1 MAMLTVR
8 RALCYNIATVVAVT
22 VVAKREDI
30 VMRFFDRAR
39 ELADLKEI
47 RERSESVAQ
56 FTVVTGRR
64 RVGKTSLVVKSL
76 EGEEYVYLF
85 VERKSEKDLCET
97 FVREINEKLGE
108 VVFGTPERIEDV
120 FLALMKIASTRHLNV
135 VIDEFQEF
143 RKVNPSIFSSIQKTW
158 DMHKDSARINLIVT
172 GSVNTLMVRLF
183 RNKRAA
189 LYGRETAFMVVEPFA
204 TSVLKEIL
212 SAYHP
217 RYKAEDLLA
226 LWTFTG
232 GVAKYVEL
240 LVDSRCWTRDAM
252 IKEMIRA
259 NSLFLDEGR
268 AMLVEEFDREYG
280 VYFSVLCAIAR
291 GRTTRNEIEQTVGR
305 QVGGYLA
312 RLEEDYALIRKR
324 HPIYAKVAA
333 KTARYELNDNFL
345 VFWFRFMYRYSYI
358 LELKGYEQLREI
370 VRRDYPVLSGH
381 ALEQYFKHQ
390 LAESGQWTRIGGWWD
405 RKGENELDI
414 LAENELTGTY
424 AVCEVKRQGSKIDL
438 NVVADKF
445 AAFRK
450 ATGKWLKAKPRFLA
464 LSMSDM

>member
-324 HPIYAKVAA
+324 HPIFAKVAA

-381 ALEQYFKHQ
+381 ALELYFKHQ

>member
-324 HPIYAKVAA
+324 HPIFAKVAA

-424 AVCEVKRQGSKIDL
+424 AVCEVKRQNAKIDL
-438 NVVADKF
+438 NAVAEKF

>member
-1 MAMLTVR
+1 
-8 RALCYNIATVVAVT
+8 
-22 VVAKREDI
+22 
-30 VMRFFDRAR
+30 MRFFDRER

-47 RERSESVAQ
+47 RDRSEEVAQ

-76 EGEEYVYLF
+76 DGETYVYLF

-97 FVREINEKLGE
+97 FAREINEKLGD
-108 VVFGTPERIEDV
+108 VMFGTPERFEDV
-120 FLALMKIASTRHLNV
+120 FGALMKLAATRHLNV

-143 RKVNPSIFSSIQKTW
+143 RKINMGIFSSMQKLW
-158 DMHKDSARINLIVT
+158 DLHKGRARINLIVT
-172 GSVNTLMVRLF
+172 GSVNTLMVKLF
-183 RNKRAA
+183 RNRRAA

-204 TSVLKEIL
+204 TEVLKEIM
-212 SAYHP
+212 STYHP
-217 RYKAEDLLA
+217 GYRPEDLLA

-240 LVDSRCWTRDAM
+240 LIDSKSWTRESM
-252 IKEMIRA
+252 IKEIVRA

-268 AMLVEEFDREYG
+268 AVLVEEFDKEYG
-280 VYFSVLCAIAR
+280 VYFSILCAIAR
-291 GRTTRNEIEQTVGR
+291 GKTSRNEIEQTVGR

-312 RLEEDYALIRKR
+312 RLEEDYALIRK
-324 HPIYAKVAA
+324 HQPLFAKAAA

-370 VRRDYPVLSGH
+370 IRRDYPVLSGH
-381 ALEQYFKHQ
+381 ALEEYFRKK
-390 LAESGQWTRIGGWWD
+390 LAESGNWTHIGAWWD

-414 LAENELTGTY
+414 VAENVLTGAHAIY
-424 AVCEVKRQGSKIDL
+424 EVKRKGERIDL
-438 NVVADKF
+438 AAVAEKF
-445 AAFRK
+445 AAFQR
-450 ATGKWLKAKPRFLA
+450 ATGEWRRVKPSFLA
-464 LSMSDM
+464 LSMDDM

>member
-1 MAMLTVR
+1 
-8 RALCYNIATVVAVT
+8 
-22 VVAKREDI
+22 
-30 VMRFFDRAR
+30 MRFFDRKR
-39 ELADLKEI
+39 ELADLEEI
-47 RERSESVAQ
+47 RARSEDVAQ

-76 EGEEYVYLF
+76 EGETYVYLF

-97 FVREINEKLGE
+97 FSREINAKLGDVVLGVPE
-108 VVFGTPERIEDV
+108 RFEEVFG
-120 FLALMKIASTRHLNV
+120 ALMKLAATRHLNV

-143 RKVNPSIFSSIQKTW
+143 RKINVGIFSSIQKIW
-158 DMHKDSARINLIVT
+158 DLHKGRARINLIVT
-172 GSVNTLMVRLF
+172 GSVNTLMVKLF

-189 LYGRETAFMVVEPFA
+189 LYGRETSFMVVEPFA
-204 TSVLKEIL
+204 TDVLKEIL
-212 SAYHP
+212 SVYHP
-217 RYKAEDLLA
+217 GYRAEDLLA

-240 LVDSRCWTRDAM
+240 LVDSKSWTREAM
-252 IKEMIRA
+252 IKEIIRA

-268 AMLVEEFDREYG
+268 AVLVDEFDKEYG

-291 GRTTRNEIEQTVGR
+291 GKTSRNEIEQTVGR

-312 RLEEDYALIRKR
+312 RLEDDYALIRK
-324 HPIYAKVAA
+324 HQPLFAKTAA

-345 VFWFRFMYRYSYI
+345 VFWFRFMYRYSYV

-381 ALEQYFKHQ
+381 ALEEYFRRKF
-390 LAESGQWTRIGGWWD
+390 AESGKWTRIGAWWD
-405 RKGENELDI
+405 RKGENELDM

-424 AVCEVKRQGSKIDL
+424 AVCEVKRQGVKIDL
-438 NVVADKF
+438 EAVADKF
-445 AAFRK
+445 AAFQRTTGEWRK
-450 ATGKWLKAKPRFLA
+450 VKPSFWA

>member
-97 FVREINEKLGE
+97 FAREINEKLGE

-324 HPIYAKVAA
+324 HPIFAKVAA

-381 ALEQYFKHQ
+381 ALELYFKHQ

>member
-22 VVAKREDI
+22 VVAKRGVI

-120 FLALMKIASTRHLNV
+120 FLALMKIASTHHLNV

-324 HPIYAKVAA
+324 HPIFAKVAA

-381 ALEQYFKHQ
+381 ALELYFKHQ

>member
-1 MAMLTVR
+1 
-8 RALCYNIATVVAVT
+8 
-22 VVAKREDI
+22 
-30 VMRFFDRAR
+30 MRFFDRKR
-39 ELADLKEI
+39 ELADLEEI
-47 RERSESVAQ
+47 RARSEEVAQ

-76 EGEEYVYLF
+76 EGETYVYLF

-97 FVREINEKLGE
+97 FSREINAKLGDVVLGVPE
-108 VVFGTPERIEDV
+108 RFEEVFG
-120 FLALMKIASTRHLNV
+120 ALMKLAATRHLNV

-143 RKVNPSIFSSIQKTW
+143 RKINVGIFSSIQKIW
-158 DMHKDSARINLIVT
+158 DLHKGRARINLIVT
-172 GSVNTLMVRLF
+172 GSVNTLMVKLF

-189 LYGRETAFMVVEPFA
+189 LYGRETSFMVVEPFA
-204 TSVLKEIL
+204 TDVLKEIL
-212 SAYHP
+212 SVYHP
-217 RYKAEDLLA
+217 GYRAEDLLA

-240 LVDSRCWTRDAM
+240 LVDSKSWTREAM
-252 IKEMIRA
+252 IKEIIRA

-268 AMLVEEFDREYG
+268 AVLVDEFDKEYG

-291 GRTTRNEIEQTVGR
+291 GKTSRNEIEQTVGR

-312 RLEEDYALIRKR
+312 RLEDDYALIRK
-324 HPIYAKVAA
+324 HQPLFAKTAA

-345 VFWFRFMYRYSYI
+345 VFWFRFMYRYSYV

-381 ALEQYFKHQ
+381 ALEEYFRRKF
-390 LAESGQWTRIGGWWD
+390 AESGKWTRIGAWWD
-405 RKGENELDI
+405 RKGENELDL

-424 AVCEVKRQGSKIDL
+424 AVCEVKRQGVKIDL
-438 NVVADKF
+438 EAVADKF
-445 AAFRK
+445 AAFQRTTGEWRK
-450 ATGKWLKAKPRFLA
+450 VKPSFLA

>member
-1 MAMLTVR
+1 
-8 RALCYNIATVVAVT
+8 
-22 VVAKREDI
+22 
-30 VMRFFDRAR
+30 MRFFDRKR
-39 ELADLKEI
+39 ELADLEEI
-47 RERSESVAQ
+47 RGRSEEVAQ

-76 EGEEYVYLF
+76 EGETYVYLF

-97 FVREINEKLGE
+97 FAREINAKLGD
-108 VVFGTPERIEDV
+108 VVLGVPERFEDV
-120 FLALMKIASTRHLNV
+120 FGALMKLAATRHLNV

-143 RKVNPSIFSSIQKTW
+143 RKINVGIFSSIQKIW
-158 DMHKDSARINLIVT
+158 DLHKERARINLIVT
-172 GSVNTLMVRLF
+172 GSVNTLMVKLF
-183 RNKRAA
+183 RNRRAA
-189 LYGRETAFMVVEPFA
+189 LYGRETSFMVVEPFA
-204 TSVLKEIL
+204 TDVLKEIM
-212 SAYHP
+212 SVYHP
-217 RYKAEDLLA
+217 GYRAEDLLA

-232 GVAKYVEL
+232 GIAKYVEL
-240 LVDSRCWTRDAM
+240 LIDSKSWTRESM
-252 IKEMIRA
+252 IKEIVRA

-268 AMLVEEFDREYG
+268 AVLVEEFDKEYG

-291 GRTTRNEIEQTVGR
+291 GKTSRNEIEQAVGR

-312 RLEEDYALIRKR
+312 RLEEDYALIRK
-324 HPIYAKVAA
+324 HQPLFAKTAA

-381 ALEQYFKHQ
+381 ALEEYFRRKF
-390 LAESGQWTRIGGWWD
+390 AESGKWTRIGSWWD

-414 LAENELTGTY
+414 LAENELTETY

-438 NVVADKF
+438 DAVTDKF
-445 AAFRK
+445 AAFQR
-450 ATGKWLKAKPRFLA
+450 ATGAWRKVKPAYLA

>member
-1 MAMLTVR
+1 
-8 RALCYNIATVVAVT
+8 
-22 VVAKREDI
+22 
-30 VMRFFDRAR
+30 MRFFDRKR
-39 ELADLKEI
+39 ELADLEEI
-47 RERSESVAQ
+47 RGRSEEVAQ

-76 EGEEYVYLF
+76 EGETYVYLF

-97 FVREINEKLGE
+97 FAREINAKLGD
-108 VVFGTPERIEDV
+108 VVLGVPERFEDV
-120 FLALMKIASTRHLNV
+120 FGALMKLAATRHLNV

-143 RKVNPSIFSSIQKTW
+143 RKINVGIFSSIQKIW
-158 DMHKDSARINLIVT
+158 DLHKERARINLIVT
-172 GSVNTLMVRLF
+172 GSVNTLMVKLF
-183 RNKRAA
+183 RNRRAA
-189 LYGRETAFMVVEPFA
+189 LYGRETSFMVVEPFA
-204 TSVLKEIL
+204 TDVLKEIM
-212 SAYHP
+212 SVYHP
-217 RYKAEDLLA
+217 GYRAEDLLA

-232 GVAKYVEL
+232 GIAKYVEL
-240 LVDSRCWTRDAM
+240 LIDSKSWTRESM
-252 IKEMIRA
+252 IKEIVRA

-268 AMLVEEFDREYG
+268 AVLVEEFDKEYG

-291 GRTTRNEIEQTVGR
+291 GKTSRNEIEQAVGR

-312 RLEEDYALIRKR
+312 RLEEDYALIRK
-324 HPIYAKVAA
+324 HQPLFAKTAA

-370 VRRDYPVLSGH
+370 VQRDYPVLSGH
-381 ALEQYFKHQ
+381 ALEEYFRRKF
-390 LAESGQWTRIGGWWD
+390 AESGKWTRIGSWWD

-414 LAENELTGTY
+414 LAENELTETY

-438 NVVADKF
+438 DAVTDKF
-445 AAFRK
+445 AAFQR
-450 ATGKWLKAKPRFLA
+450 ATGAWRKVKPAYLA

>member
-1 MAMLTVR
+1 
-8 RALCYNIATVVAVT
+8 
-22 VVAKREDI
+22 
-30 VMRFFDRAR
+30 MRFFDRKR
-39 ELADLKEI
+39 ELADLEEI
-47 RERSESVAQ
+47 RGRSEEVAQ

-76 EGEEYVYLF
+76 EGETYVYLF

-97 FVREINEKLGE
+97 FAREINAKLGD
-108 VVFGTPERIEDV
+108 VVLGVPERFEDV
-120 FLALMKIASTRHLNV
+120 FGALMKLAATRHLNV

-143 RKVNPSIFSSIQKTW
+143 RKINVGIFSSIQKIW
-158 DMHKDSARINLIVT
+158 DLHKEHARINLIVT
-172 GSVNTLMVRLF
+172 GSVNTLMVKLF
-183 RNKRAA
+183 RNRRAA
-189 LYGRETAFMVVEPFA
+189 LYGRETSFMVVEPFA
-204 TSVLKEIL
+204 TDVLKEIM
-212 SAYHP
+212 SVYHP
-217 RYKAEDLLA
+217 GYRAEDLLA

-240 LVDSRCWTRDAM
+240 LIDSKSWTRESM
-252 IKEMIRA
+252 IKEIIRA

-268 AMLVEEFDREYG
+268 AVLVEEFDKEYG

-291 GRTTRNEIEQTVGR
+291 GKTSRNEIEQAVGR

-312 RLEEDYALIRKR
+312 RLEEDYALIRK
-324 HPIYAKVAA
+324 HQPLFAKTAA

-381 ALEQYFKHQ
+381 ALEEYFRRKF
-390 LAESGQWTRIGGWWD
+390 AESGKWTRIGSWWD

-414 LAENELTGTY
+414 LAENELTETY

-438 NVVADKF
+438 DAVTDKF
-445 AAFRK
+445 AAFQR
-450 ATGKWLKAKPRFLA
+450 ATGAWRKVKPAYLA

>member
-1 MAMLTVR
+1 
-8 RALCYNIATVVAVT
+8 
-22 VVAKREDI
+22 
-30 VMRFFDRAR
+30 MRFFDRKR
-39 ELADLKEI
+39 ELADLEEI
-47 RERSESVAQ
+47 RARSEEVAQ

-76 EGEEYVYLF
+76 EGETYVYLF

-97 FVREINEKLGE
+97 FSREINAKLGDVVLGVPE
-108 VVFGTPERIEDV
+108 RFEEVFG
-120 FLALMKIASTRHLNV
+120 ALMKLAATRHLNV

-143 RKVNPSIFSSIQKTW
+143 RKINAGIFSSIQKIW
-158 DMHKDSARINLIVT
+158 DLHKGRARINLIVT
-172 GSVNTLMVRLF
+172 GSVNTLMVKLF

-189 LYGRETAFMVVEPFA
+189 LYGRETSFMVVEPFA
-204 TSVLKEIL
+204 TDVLKEIL
-212 SAYHP
+212 SVYHP
-217 RYKAEDLLA
+217 GYRAEDLLA

-240 LVDSRCWTRDAM
+240 LVDSKSWTREAM
-252 IKEMIRA
+252 IKEIIRA
-259 NSLFLDEGR
+259 NSLFLNEGR
-268 AMLVEEFDREYG
+268 AVLVDEFDKEYG

-291 GRTTRNEIEQTVGR
+291 GKTSRNEIEQTVGR

-312 RLEEDYALIRKR
+312 RLEDDYALIRK
-324 HPIYAKVAA
+324 HQPLFAKTAA

-345 VFWFRFMYRYSYI
+345 VFWFRFMYRYSYV

-381 ALEQYFKHQ
+381 ALEEYFRRKF
-390 LAESGQWTRIGGWWD
+390 AESGKWTRIGAWWN
-405 RKGENELDI
+405 RKRENELDL

-424 AVCEVKRQGSKIDL
+424 AVCEVKRQGVKIDL
-438 NVVADKF
+438 EAVADKF
-445 AAFRK
+445 AAFQRTTGEWRK
-450 ATGKWLKAKPRFLA
+450 VKPSFLA

>member
-47 RERSESVAQ
+47 RERSESAAQ

-324 HPIYAKVAA
+324 HPIFAKVAA

>member
-1 MAMLTVR
+1 
-8 RALCYNIATVVAVT
+8 
-22 VVAKREDI
+22 
-30 VMRFFDRAR
+30 MRFFDRKR
-39 ELADLKEI
+39 ELADLEEI
-47 RERSESVAQ
+47 RARSEEVAQ

-76 EGEEYVYLF
+76 EGETYVYLF

-97 FVREINEKLGE
+97 FSREINAKLGDVVLGVPE
-108 VVFGTPERIEDV
+108 RFEEVFG
-120 FLALMKIASTRHLNV
+120 ALMKLAATRHLNV
-135 VIDEFQEF
+135 LIDEFQEF
-143 RKVNPSIFSSIQKTW
+143 RKINVGIFSSIQKIW
-158 DMHKDSARINLIVT
+158 DLHKGRARINLIVT
-172 GSVNTLMVRLF
+172 GSVNTLMVKLF

-189 LYGRETAFMVVEPFA
+189 LYGRETSFMVVEPFA
-204 TSVLKEIL
+204 TDVLKEIL
-212 SAYHP
+212 SVYHP
-217 RYKAEDLLA
+217 GYRAEDLLA

-240 LVDSRCWTRDAM
+240 LVDSKSWTREAM
-252 IKEMIRA
+252 IKEIIRA

-268 AMLVEEFDREYG
+268 AVLVDEFDKEYG

-291 GRTTRNEIEQTVGR
+291 GKTSRNEIEQTVGR

-312 RLEEDYALIRKR
+312 RLEDDYALIRK
-324 HPIYAKVAA
+324 HQPLFAKTAA

-345 VFWFRFMYRYSYI
+345 VFWFRFMYRYSYV

-381 ALEQYFKHQ
+381 ALEEYFRRKF
-390 LAESGQWTRIGGWWD
+390 AESGKWTRIGAWWD
-405 RKGENELDI
+405 RKGENELDM

-424 AVCEVKRQGSKIDL
+424 AVCEVKRQGVKIDL
-438 NVVADKF
+438 EAVADKF
-445 AAFRK
+445 AAFQRTTGEWRK
-450 ATGKWLKAKPRFLA
+450 VKPSFLA

>member
-97 FVREINEKLGE
+97 FAREINEKLGE

-143 RKVNPSIFSSIQKTW
+143 RKVNSSIFSSIQKTW

-324 HPIYAKVAA
+324 HPIFAKVAA

-381 ALEQYFKHQ
+381 ALELYFKHQ

>member
-1 MAMLTVR
+1 
-8 RALCYNIATVVAVT
+8 
-22 VVAKREDI
+22 
-30 VMRFFDRAR
+30 MRFFDRVR

-76 EGEEYVYLF
+76 EGETYVYLF

-97 FVREINEKLGE
+97 FAREINEKFGDVVLGA
-108 VVFGTPERIEDV
+108 PERFEEI
-120 FLALMKIASTRHLNV
+120 FGALMKLSATRHLNV

-143 RKVNPSIFSSIQKTW
+143 RRVNVGVFSSIQKLW
-158 DMHKDSARINLIVT
+158 DMHKGRARINLIVT

-183 RNKRAA
+183 RNRRAA

-204 TSVLKEIL
+204 TDVLKEIM

-217 RYKAEDLLA
+217 GYKAEDLLA

-240 LVDSRCWTRDAM
+240 LIDSRSWTRESM
-252 IKEMIRA
+252 IREIIRA
-259 NSLFLDEGR
+259 NSLFIDEGR
-268 AMLVEEFDREYG
+268 AVLVEEFDKEYG
-280 VYFSVLCAIAR
+280 VYFSILCAISR
-291 GRTTRNEIEQTVGR
+291 GKTTRNEIEQAVGR

-312 RLEEDYALIRKR
+312 RLEDDYALIRK
-324 HPIYAKVAA
+324 HQPLFAKTAA

-381 ALEQYFKHQ
+381 ALELYFKHQ
-390 LAESGQWTRIGGWWD
+390 FAESGQWTRIGSWWD

-414 LAENELTGTY
+414 LAENELTGAH

-438 NVVADKF
+438 NVVAGKF

>member
-1 MAMLTVR
+1 MAVLTER

-268 AMLVEEFDREYG
+268 AMLVDAFDREYG

-324 HPIYAKVAA
+324 HPIFAKVAA

-381 ALEQYFKHQ
+381 ALELYFKHQ

>member
-1 MAMLTVR
+1 
-8 RALCYNIATVVAVT
+8 
-22 VVAKREDI
+22 
-30 VMRFFDRAR
+30 MRFFDRKS
-39 ELADLKEI
+39 ELADLQEI
-47 RERSESVAQ
+47 RERSEEVAQ

-76 EGEEYVYLF
+76 EGETYVYLF

-97 FVREINEKLGE
+97 FAREINAKLGD
-108 VVFGTPERIEDV
+108 VVLGIPERFEEV
-120 FLALMKIASTRHLNV
+120 FDAIMKLAATRHLNV

-143 RKVNPSIFSSIQKTW
+143 RKINIGIFSSMQKIW
-158 DMHKDSARINLIVT
+158 DLHKGRARINLIVT
-172 GSVNTLMVRLF
+172 GSVNTLMVKLF

-189 LYGRETAFMVVEPFA
+189 LYGRETSFMVVEPFA
-204 TSVLKEIL
+204 TDVLKEIM
-212 SAYHP
+212 SVYHP
-217 RYKAEDLLA
+217 GYRSEDLLA

-240 LVDSRCWTRDAM
+240 LIDSKSWTRESM
-252 IKEMIRA
+252 IKEIIRA

-268 AMLVEEFDREYG
+268 AVLVEEFDKEYG

-291 GRTTRNEIEQTVGR
+291 GKTSRNEIEQAVGR

-312 RLEEDYALIRKR
+312 RLEEDYALIRK
-324 HPIYAKVAA
+324 HQPLFAKTAA

-381 ALEQYFKHQ
+381 ALEEYFRRKF
-390 LAESGQWTRIGGWWD
+390 AESGQWTRIGSWWD

-438 NVVADKF
+438 DVVADKF
-445 AAFRK
+445 ATFQR
-450 ATGKWLKAKPRFLA
+450 ATGAWRKVKPAYLA

>member
-1 MAMLTVR
+1 M
-8 RALCYNIATVVAVT
+8 
-22 VVAKREDI
+22 K
-30 VMRFFDRAR
+30 FFDRAS
-39 ELADLKEI
+39 ELADLREI
-47 RERSESVAQ
+47 RKRSEGVAQ

-76 EGEEYVYLF
+76 EGETYVYLF

-97 FVREINEKLGE
+97 FVREINEKLGD
-108 VVFGTPERIEDV
+108 VMLGTPERFEDI
-120 FLALMKIASTRHLNV
+120 FGALMRLAASRHLNV

-143 RKVNPSIFSSIQKTW
+143 RKINGGIFSSIQKLW
-158 DMHKDSARINLIVT
+158 DLHKGKSRINLIVT

-183 RNKRAA
+183 RNRRAA

-204 TSVLKEIL
+204 TDVLKEIM
-212 SAYHP
+212 ATYHP
-217 RYKAEDLLA
+217 GYKAEDLLA

-240 LVDSRCWTRDAM
+240 LIDTKSWTRESM
-252 IKEMIRA
+252 IKEIVRA

-268 AMLVEEFDREYG
+268 AVLVEEFDKEYG
-280 VYFSVLCAIAR
+280 VYFSILCAIAR
-291 GRTTRNEIEQTVGR
+291 GKTSRNEIEQTVGR

-312 RLEEDYALIRKR
+312 RLENDYALIRK
-324 HPIYAKVAA
+324 HQPIFARTAA
-333 KTARYELNDNFL
+333 KTARYELNDMFL

-381 ALEQYFKHQ
+381 ALEEYFRRKF
-390 LAESGQWTRIGGWWD
+390 AESGKWTRIGGWWD
-405 RKGENELDI
+405 RKGENELDM
-414 LAENELTGTY
+414 LAENELTGTC
-424 AVCEVKRQGSKIDL
+424 AVCEVKRQNAKIDL
-438 NVVADKF
+438 KAVADKF
-445 AAFRK
+445 AAFQS

-464 LSMSDM
+464 LSMADM

>member
-324 HPIYAKVAA
+324 HPIFAKVAA

-370 VRRDYPVLSGH
+370 VRRDYSVLSGH
-381 ALEQYFKHQ
+381 ALELYFKHQ